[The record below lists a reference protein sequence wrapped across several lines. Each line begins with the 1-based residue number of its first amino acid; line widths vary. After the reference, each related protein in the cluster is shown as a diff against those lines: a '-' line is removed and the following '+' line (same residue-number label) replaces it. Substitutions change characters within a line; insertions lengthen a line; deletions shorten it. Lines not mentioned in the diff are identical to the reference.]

1 MKHNIAL
8 IAFICSIFIIGKQN
22 IASAQSQPSNFKYQ
36 LIYVSTG
43 FVNMQNDSVYSRTCC
58 VELPDSINISKII
71 VKAGTQ
77 EKLYDIFNYDF
88 IFDNNTGLPSEATYF
103 RDGLKAYLGLF
114 NTSQTDMYHYE
125 ITLEYVDGT
134 QTEPKY
140 WY

>member
-77 EKLYDIFNYDF
+77 ETFLTMTLFLIIILDYQAKQH
-88 IFDNNTGLPSEATYF
+88 T
-103 RDGLKAYLGLF
+103 LGM
-114 NTSQTDMYHYE
+114 D
-125 ITLEYVDGT
+125 
-134 QTEPKY
+134 
-140 WY
+140 